1 MQSTT
6 SVLKICIVINDEK
19 SLKSAYFFEN
29 GPQPLEKGFRVSVT
43 HTQTSFKQ
51 SGIVWINFC
60 PITFKF
66 LFVMSLKD
74 I

>member
-51 SGIVWINFC
+51 AGIY
-60 PITFKF
+60 
-66 LFVMSLKD
+66 SLN
-74 I
+74 

>member
-29 GPQPLEKGFRVSVT
+29 GPQPLEKVSGFQWLIPKPPLT
-43 HTQTSFKQ
+43 K
-51 SGIVWINFC
+51 
-60 PITFKF
+60 
-66 LFVMSLKD
+66 LA
-74 I
+74 